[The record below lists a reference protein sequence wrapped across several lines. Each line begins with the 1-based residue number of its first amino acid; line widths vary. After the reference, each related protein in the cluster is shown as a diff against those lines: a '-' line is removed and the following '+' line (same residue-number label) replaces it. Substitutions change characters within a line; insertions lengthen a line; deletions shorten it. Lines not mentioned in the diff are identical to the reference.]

1 MNSPFTLSQFAQHHL
16 NLYILSS
23 TWNGPHWP
31 TYALGQN
38 VTWLNADEVENR
50 RFAFILNAAN
60 GAVYSGGV
68 SLGIGMPW
76 WVMVDCALMPAGFFG
91 VMGPAKLLSDN
102 KRSIINKILAD
113 IPMPQGVNDP
123 SLIAPLQ
130 DDEIIPLAE
139 ASTLACAMPDKISS
153 YSLYSLVPGLA
164 IIAKS
169 LSLSAY
175 KQLGRSLQ
183 MGIAQYDNKSLR
195 IHTQFGP
202 LEIMNFAVPLHTYS
216 ERTFYYRLEIPDDN
230 HLQELL
236 GGKTLKSKLPAA
248 PQMISVTDVAK
259 RKEFEKRRAAGTHR
273 YYLAAPGL
281 TDDNQYNPI
290 IEVETK

>member
-1 MNSPFTLSQFAQHHL
+1 MPILKDFSISGLK
-16 NLYILSS
+16 LYVLSS
-23 TWNGPHWP
+23 DWNGPCWP
-31 TYALGQN
+31 QQVLGGQD
-38 VTWLNADEVENR
+38 VVWLNADDPKNR
-50 RFAFILNAAN
+50 RFAFVLNAAN
-60 GAVYSGGV
+60 GAVYSGGGV

-91 VMGPAKLLSDN
+91 VMGPAKLLSEN
-102 KRSIINKILAD
+102 KRKLIDNILKE
-113 IPMPQGVNDP
+113 IPMPLGVDDP
-123 SLIAPLQ
+123 ALTQPLR

-175 KQLGRSLQ
+175 QKLGRSLQ

-202 LEIMNFAVPLHTYS
+202 LEIMNFAVPLHTLS
-216 ERTFYYRLEIPDDN
+216 EKTFYYRLEIPTDD
-230 HLQELL
+230 ELTRICN
-236 GGKTLKSKLPAA
+236 GETLNFATAEPH
-248 PQMISVTDVAK
+248 MIAVDDMTV
-259 RKEFEKRRAAGTHR
+259 RGEFERRRLAGTHR

-281 TDDNQYNPI
+281 TADGKFNPI
-290 IEVETK
+290 IEVENK